1 MTSLANPFRAHTWID
16 GSNCLNLS
24 LEYKFVN
31 GKISLKHTFYFECGL
46 KSCVAHT
53 VNLHVCRS
61 ITKIIGEKFKEYFPR
76 KFILRRME
84 IGVLQQNKILRKIC
98 KFDKKRLAWWRKASK
113 ALQKLSKSFKANRR
127 LSFAKRLNE
136 DKIWTNIKHELA
148 TGLSQQIAENK
159 KCIFLKC

>member
-1 MTSLANPFRAHTWID
+1 MTSLANPPRAHTWID

-98 KFDKKRLAWWRKASK
+98 KFDKKNDLPGGGKPRKLCRSFQKAS
-113 ALQKLSKSFKANRR
+113 R
-127 LSFAKRLNE
+127 LIE
-136 DKIWTNIKHELA
+136 DF
-148 TGLSQQIAENK
+148 LSQSDSTKIKYELILSIN
-159 KCIFLKC
+159 